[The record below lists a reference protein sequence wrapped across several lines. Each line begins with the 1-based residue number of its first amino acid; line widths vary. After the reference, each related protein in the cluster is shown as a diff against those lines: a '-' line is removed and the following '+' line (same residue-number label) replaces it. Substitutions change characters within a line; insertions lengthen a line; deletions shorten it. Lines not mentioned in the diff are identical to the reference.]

1 MTSCAPSIVER
12 YRDNILWFRPQLTK
26 VRPFPFT
33 ANVGSGPEG
42 EVNGCPLAHQ
52 LSGVKLTNHEE
63 DADQPFLRI
72 NEVARTVGA

>member
-1 MTSCAPSIVER
+1 MSSAV
-12 YRDNILWFRPQLTK
+12 
-26 VRPFPFT
+26 
-33 ANVGSGPEG
+33 GPER

-72 NEVARTVGA
+72 NEVARTIGA